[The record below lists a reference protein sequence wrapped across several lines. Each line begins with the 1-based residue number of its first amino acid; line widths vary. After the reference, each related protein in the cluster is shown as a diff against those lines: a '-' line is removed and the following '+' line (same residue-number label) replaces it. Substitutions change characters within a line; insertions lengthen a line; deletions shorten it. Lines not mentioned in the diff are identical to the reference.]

1 MRYRLMQTNNDK
13 VLTLIRL
20 ALGIMIVSHGAQKLF
35 GWFGGFGLEG
45 TLGYFASIGVPA
57 AAAWLV
63 IAAEFLGGLGLITG
77 LLGRVAAAGVA
88 AVMAG
93 AVFLGG
99 HINNGFFMN
108 WTGGQSGEGWEF
120 FLLATT
126 MAVAIAVRG
135 SGALSLDRALTA
147 SSRNR
152 AQPLTIAEKDELRR
166 AA

>member
-13 VLTLIRL
+13 ILATIRL
-20 ALGIMIVSHGAQKLF
+20 ALGIMIVGHGAQKLL

-88 AVMAG
+88 AVLVG

-108 WTGGQSGEGWEF
+108 WTGSQSGEGWEF

-135 SGALSLDRALTA
+135 SGAMSLDRALTER
-147 SSRNR
+147 SDNR
-152 AQPLTIAEKDELRR
+152 SQPPTVAGKDELRR

>member
-1 MRYRLMQTNNDK
+1 MRYRLLQTDNDK
-13 VLTLIRL
+13 VLTGIRL
-20 ALGIMIVSHGAQKLF
+20 ALGVMIVSHGAQKLL

-57 AAAWLV
+57 VAAWLV

-88 AVMAG
+88 SVMVG

-108 WTGGQSGEGWEF
+108 WTGAQSGEGWEF
-120 FLLATT
+120 FLLAST

-135 SGALSLDRALTA
+135 SGAFSLDRLLTA
-147 SSRNR
+147 KSD
-152 AQPLTIAEKDELRR
+152 AGAPPLALSEQDELRR